1 MATLYPFLR
10 KLIFGSLAFGASSGA
25 AYLVAVTGLAP
36 SLRNIAE
43 RGLDMSWR
51 VILLLICFMLL
62 EIAADHRSSTPT
74 SPSSKRTK
82 AGSAAAP
89 SPPSGTIL

>member
-1 MATLYPFLR
+1 
-10 KLIFGSLAFGASSGA
+10 
-25 AYLVAVTGLAP
+25 
-36 SLRNIAE
+36 
-43 RGLDMSWR
+43 MSWR

-82 AGSAAAP
+82 AGSAAPP
-89 SPPSGTIL
+89 SPPSGTIS